1 MAPPPPPSKCS
12 SVELPCANVMFCA
25 VSLGFAWSWQ
35 CDVVHTC
42 RLSHVSMYR
51 IRRMPTQLSVTFPP
65 PSITTLELVL
75 RTSAVARMTMV
86 TGEGPQRKVTTPPLA
101 TASRRLCAAKRVATS
116 VYNDSFARAC
126 RESPA
131 AECLAAAS
139 AAFLL
144 TIDPGTTG
152 SEIVPGGSNAT
163 CLAALSTA
171 RSDSLYPRTVTQ
183 VSAGGLPVRAGKR
196 PWRPLSEPAPA
207 QAGCARIARLS
218 NGSFWGLVPAVSS
231 AGSRMTNVLGARA
244 GNLVGRLI
252 PARRPGS
259 QDGRN
264 ACARSFP
271 RRAEAS

>member
-1 MAPPPPPSKCS
+1 MAPPPPPSESS

-116 VYNDSFARAC
+116 VYNDSFLLAC
-126 RESPA
+126 GESPAESPA

-152 SEIVPGGSNAT
+152 SEIVPRGSNAT

-171 RSDSLYPRTVTQ
+171 RRD
-183 VSAGGLPVRAGKR
+183 
-196 PWRPLSEPAPA
+196 
-207 QAGCARIARLS
+207 
-218 NGSFWGLVPAVSS
+218 
-231 AGSRMTNVLGARA
+231 
-244 GNLVGRLI
+244 
-252 PARRPGS
+252 
-259 QDGRN
+259 
-264 ACARSFP
+264 
-271 RRAEAS
+271 